1 MHISAIDLSKDF
13 IEANRALISSHP
25 DWTTDGKLVDT
36 DVMNGMEL
44 RFEDN
49 NFDASFTS
57 LGFFAFPGP
66 VKGVSELYRTLKPGS
81 VAALMT
87 WKCVGSMPLLRKVE
101 KIVRPGNELTR
112 FPLLEA
118 WLVPGKLAQTLR
130 YGGFKDVTESDVL
143 GHAWWPSMEEAA
155 NKICETLRLM
165 VGSDWTTG
173 EKEKMEEGFWEVM
186 KGGSEHMRGGEC
198 GKVGFEMV
206 AWTGLA
212 KK

>member
-1 MHISAIDLSKDF
+1 M
-13 IEANRALISSHP
+13 
-25 DWTTDGKLVDT
+25 
-36 DVMNGMEL
+36 
-44 RFEDN
+44 
-49 NFDASFTS
+49 
-57 LGFFAFPGP
+57 
-66 VKGVSELYRTLKPGS
+66 VS
-81 VAALMT
+81 
-87 WKCVGSMPLLRKVE
+87 
-101 KIVRPGNELTR
+101 
-112 FPLLEA
+112 LLEA

-173 EKEKMEEGFWEVM
+173 EKEKMEEGLWEGM
-186 KGGSEHMRGGEC
+186 KGGSEHMRRGEC